1 MIINGEKFEF
11 KELRFMDFIQEKG
24 FKIELIALELN
35 GQIIPKSEFENLI
48 LKENDKAEIVSF
60 LGGG

>member
-1 MIINGEKFEF
+1 MIINGEKFEL
-11 KELRFMDFIQEKG
+11 KELKFMDFIQEKG

-35 GQIIPKSEFENLI
+35 GEIIPKSEFENLI

-60 LGGG
+60 VGGG

>member
-11 KELRFMDFIQEKG
+11 KELKFTDFIQEKG

-35 GQIIPKSEFENLI
+35 GEIIPKSEFENLI

-60 LGGG
+60 VGGG